1 MREQVSGVG
10 AGAKRTD
17 KNLSQRTQKIQREAK
32 LQNASG
38 GTYGQRSELENMAK
52 GTVMPQT
59 ASATSANPPVTL
71 PKYNVQNA
79 FAPGNPSTPLTD
91 GAGGNTPGRGTEA
104 LSMTPDM
111 PDAGSLLVRAMYL
124 AYPTP
129 ELRRYV
135 EAYNQEGLSG
145 LV

>member
-1 MREQVSGVG
+1 MIEQVSGVG
-10 AGAKRTD
+10 AGAKRID

-32 LQNASG
+32 LQNAAG
-38 GTYGQRSELENMAK
+38 GTYSERSETGEITK
-52 GTVMPQT
+52 GIKTAQT
-59 ASATSANPPVTL
+59 ASAVSADIT

-91 GAGGNTPGRGTEA
+91 GSGGNTPGRGEDA
-104 LSMTPDM
+104 LDMTMDA

-129 ELRRYV
+129 EIRRLV
-135 EAYNQEGLSG
+135 EAYNEEGLTG

>member
-1 MREQVSGVG
+1 MKEVVSGVG
-10 AGAKRTD
+10 ANARRTD

-38 GTYGQRSELENMAK
+38 GSYGERSNLEEITK
-52 GTVMPQT
+52 GTLMAQT
-59 ASATSANPPVTL
+59 GSATSANPAPVA
-71 PKYNVQNA
+71 PKYTVQNA

-91 GAGGNTPGRGTEA
+91 GAGGNTPGRG
-104 LSMTPDM
+104 
-111 PDAGSLLVRAMYL
+111 PDALDMNTQSVDPGSVLVRAMYL

-129 ELRRYV
+129 EMRRYV
-135 EAYNQEGLSG
+135 EAYNQDGMTG